1 MMSTHK
7 LGSVPAGHGP
17 GAFLP
22 DQDVAARV
30 LQHVRDG
37 TTDAGHET
45 WREPVENYRS
55 RERCAREIEAVL
67 RRWPVPFCPGAAL
80 PDAGSYLA
88 REAAGTQLLVVRG
101 KDGRVRAF
109 RNACRHRGTELAK
122 GSGCARSFV
131 CPYHGWTYR
140 LDGGLHH
147 VPHEDGF
154 PDLDKSEFGLVPV
167 ACEER
172 LGLVFVTQDPGAAG
186 AASALEGL
194 PTLIAP
200 EQRLLASNQNEIGVN
215 WKVFLEGF
223 LEGYHIRSTH
233 PHSFYPYGFDNLNV
247 VEQCGANSRV
257 TFPFRRIQTLTDV
270 APDARRVDGLL
281 TYVYHL
287 FPNALVT
294 VLSRHTSLVVL
305 EPVAA
310 DRTRLV
316 TYGLTNRGPDAGDA
330 AAAKRDAEFV
340 SGTGAREDLEIVMAI
355 QRSIGSG
362 ANEFFTFGHFEAAI
376 THFHKTLD
384 AVLAS

>member
-1 MMSTHK
+1 MSNQKSASAAAAHDRI
-7 LGSVPAGHGP
+7 G
-17 GAFLP
+17 FLA
-22 DQDVAARV
+22 DQEVAARV
-30 LQHVRDG
+30 LQHIRDG
-37 TTDAGHET
+37 TTDVGREV

-55 RERCAREIEAVL
+55 PGRWAREVEGVL
-67 RRWPVPFCPGAAL
+67 RRWPVAFCPGAAL

-88 REAAGTQLLVVRG
+88 REAAGTPLLVVRG

-109 RNACRHRGTELAK
+109 RNACRHRGTPLAE
-122 GSGCARSFV
+122 GSGCAHSFV
-131 CPYHGWTYR
+131 CRYHGWTYR

-147 VPHEDGF
+147 VPHEHGF
-154 PDLDKSEFGLVPV
+154 PGLDRSGLGLVPV

-172 LGLVFVTQDPGAAG
+172 LGLVFVNQDPGAAG
-186 AASALEGL
+186 TESALEGL

-200 EQRLLASNQNEIGVN
+200 EQRLLASNEHEVGVN
-215 WKVFLEGF
+215 WKIFLEGF
-223 LEGYHIRSTH
+223 IEGYHIRPAHRDT
-233 PHSFYPYGFDNLNV
+233 FYPYGFDNLNV

-257 TFPFRRIQTLTDV
+257 TYPFRRIETLTDV
-270 APDARRVDGLL
+270 APNARSVDGLL

-294 VLSRHTSLVVL
+294 VLSHHTNLVVL
-305 EPVAA
+305 EPVAV

-316 TYGLTNRGPDAGDA
+316 TYSLTNRGLDAGDA

-340 SGTGAREDLEIVMAI
+340 NDSGGAEDRAIVLAI

-376 THFHKTLD
+376 AHFHKALN
-384 AVLAS
+384 AALAN